1 MFVLP
6 TVTIDRL
13 DAPPLAPVEQPVDL
27 VHLSRM
33 TLGDRDLEREVLQ
46 LFECQ
51 AAMLLQRM
59 PGAGPAHVAAMA
71 HTIKGSARGI
81 GAWQIARDAETLEL
95 AAASPGDADRDV
107 ALTGL
112 TGSVEKVRAV
122 IRDLLRSH

>member
-6 TVTIDRL
+6 TLTVDRL

-46 LFECQ
+46 LFERQ
-51 AAMLLQRM
+51 AAMLLERM

-81 GAWQIARDAETLEL
+81 GAWQIARYAETLEL
-95 AAASPGDADRDV
+95 AAASSCDADRDV
-107 ALTGL
+107 ALAAL

>member
-6 TVTIDRL
+6 TLNVDRV

-46 LFECQ
+46 LFERQ
-51 AAMLLQRM
+51 AAMLLERM

-81 GAWQIARDAETLEL
+81 GAWQVARYAETLEL
-95 AAASPGDADRDV
+95 AAASP
-107 ALTGL
+107 
-112 TGSVEKVRAV
+112 
-122 IRDLLRSH
+122 

>member
-1 MFVLP
+1 MLILP
-6 TVTIDRL
+6 TLTVDRL

-27 VHLSRM
+27 LHLSRM

-46 LFECQ
+46 LFERQ
-51 AAMLLQRM
+51 AAMLLERM

-95 AAASPGDADRDV
+95 AAASSCDADRDV
-107 ALTGL
+107 ALAGL